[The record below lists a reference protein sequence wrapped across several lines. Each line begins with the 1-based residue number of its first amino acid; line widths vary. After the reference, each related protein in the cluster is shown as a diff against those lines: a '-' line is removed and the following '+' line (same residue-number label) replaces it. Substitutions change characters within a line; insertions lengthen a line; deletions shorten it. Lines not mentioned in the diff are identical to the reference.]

1 MTNQNRITLTVT
13 EAANLLGISR
23 NLCYEA
29 VSKDEIPSLRL
40 GNRLLVPRVALEQL
54 MTAAIRR
61 GGKNDE

>member
-1 MTNQNRITLTVT
+1 MTNRNRITLTVT

-29 VSKDEIPSLRL
+29 VSKGEIPSLRL
-40 GNRLLVPRVALEQL
+40 GNRLLVPRAALEQL
-54 MTAAIRR
+54 MTAAIGK

>member
-1 MTNQNRITLTVT
+1 MTDQNRITLTVT

-29 VSKDEIPSLRL
+29 VSKGEIPSIRL

-54 MTAAIRR
+54 MTAAIRK

>member
-29 VSKDEIPSLRL
+29 VSKGEIPAIRL

>member
-1 MTNQNRITLTVT
+1 MTNRNRITLTVT

-29 VSKDEIPSLRL
+29 VSKGEIPSLRL

-54 MTAAIRR
+54 MTAAIRK